1 MVRML
6 VALVI
11 LFGIAFVYLK
21 SILEDGNR
29 RPQEVKVHAIEK
41 ARSVEPLVLQRSQEL
56 QQQIEKQLEQA
67 NPPPR

>member
-56 QQQIEKQLEQA
+56 QQQMEKQLEQA

>member
-6 VALVI
+6 IALVI

-21 SILEDGNR
+21 SIVGDGNR

-56 QQQIEKQLEQA
+56 QQQMEKQLEQA